1 VAAAQDYKGSVSMR
15 SQFVFQEIW
24 IGLRRNLTM
33 TMALIVVVAISLSLL
48 GTGLLFVKQVD
59 RTRTYWQ
66 GKVELSIYLCIKT
79 SPQPQCQDGPATDAE
94 RAQLH
99 QRLVAMPQVE
109 AVYYVTQLQAY
120 TEFRQDFSNEPALV
134 QNTQE
139 GDIPD
144 SFEVKLR
151 NPEADYNIVASAVT
165 GAQGVETVVD
175 EMTILDKFYRL
186 LDGARNAVVIIAL
199 ILIVAAILLVAN
211 TIRLSAF
218 NRRRETAIMRLVGAS
233 NFYIQLPFLLEGTIA
248 GLIGWAIAAGLLVAV
263 KSLMLDS
270 LEQYFSFNVG
280 LSVGDLIEVIVF
292 SMIVA
297 VLLCGVTSF
306 LTLRRYLRI

>member
-1 VAAAQDYKGSVSMR
+1 MR
-15 SQFVFQEIW
+15 SQFVLSEIW

-79 SPQPQCQDGPATDAE
+79 SPQPQCQQSGPSTE
-94 RAQLH
+94 AQRQQIQKQL
-99 QRLVAMPQVE
+99 QSMPQVE
-109 AVYYVTQLQAY
+109 SVFYVSQEQAY
-120 TEFRQDFSNEPALV
+120 SEFKQYFSNQQALV
-134 QNTQE
+134 KQTEQ

-151 NPEADYNIVASAVT
+151 NPEADYSIVSSAVT
-165 GAQGVETVVD
+165 GLPGVETVVD
-175 EMTILDKFYRL
+175 EMTILDKFYKL

-199 ILIVAAILLVAN
+199 ILIVAAVLLVAN

-233 NFYIQLPFLLEGTIA
+233 NFYIQLPFLLEGMIA
-248 GLIGWAIAAGLLVAV
+248 GLIGWLIAAGLLVAV

-280 LSVGDLIEVIVF
+280 LSVGDLIVVILIT
-292 SMIVA
+292 MA
-297 VLLCGVTSF
+297 VGVVLCGLTSF

>member
-1 VAAAQDYKGSVSMR
+1 MR
-15 SQFVFQEIW
+15 SQFVLQEIW

-66 GKVELSIYLCIKT
+66 GKVEMSIYLCIKT
-79 SPQPQCQDGPATDAE
+79 SPEPQCQLNGPATDAE

-99 QRLVAMPQVE
+99 AQLASMPQVQ
-109 AVYYVTQLQAY
+109 AVYYVSQPQAY
-120 TEFRQDFSNEPALV
+120 SEFRQYFSNEQALV
-134 QNTQE
+134 QGTHE

-144 SFEVKLR
+144 SFEVKLK

-165 GAQGVETVVD
+165 GAAGVETVID

-199 ILIVAAILLVAN
+199 ILIVAAVLLVAN

-270 LEQYFSFNVG
+270 LGQYFSFNVG
-280 LSVGDLIEVIVF
+280 LSGGDLIEVILF
-292 SMIVA
+292 TMIVG